1 MKDYEVPQ
9 DDANMLEGK
18 TREIQY
24 ALDKEGHYTQVK
36 SVGWEP
42 KNIVMQ
48 QAWDEVN
55 ERVKEALQKVKSGE
69 KSPIYF
75 FMHRN
80 IMDIRILSEYTGFF
94 RWTIKRHFK
103 PSVFNRLSDKKLQ
116 KYAEAFRLNSINDL
130 KHFDAHNAEY

>member
-1 MKDYEVPQ
+1 MKEHEVPQ

-24 ALDKEGHYTQVK
+24 AIDENGRYKQVK

-48 QAWDEVN
+48 QAWDDVN
-55 ERVKEALQKVKSGE
+55 ENVKSALKDVLNGE
-69 KSPIYF
+69 KSPIFY
-75 FMHRN
+75 FMHKN

-94 RWTIKRHFK
+94 RWTIKKHFK
-103 PSVFNRLSDKKLQ
+103 PEIFKKLSDKKLQ
-116 KYAEAFRLNSINDL
+116 KYVEAFRLSSINDL
-130 KHFDAHNAEY
+130 KDFDANNTKY